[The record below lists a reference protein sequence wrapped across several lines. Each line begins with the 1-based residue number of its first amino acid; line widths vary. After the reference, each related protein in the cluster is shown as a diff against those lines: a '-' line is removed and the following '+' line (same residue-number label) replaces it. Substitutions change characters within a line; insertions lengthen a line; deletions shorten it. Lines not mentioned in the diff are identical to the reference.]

1 MFPRRSLQSHFIGI
15 ILGITLVLTGIMGL
29 LNLRSINIY
38 STWVANTGLNWET
51 EKTAADLNKPL
62 LQSMDAVN
70 FMAATMRQ
78 FYTDLGPGQIQ
89 DYRRLQTVNQR
100 LCRRFEA
107 VVETIPEINGFYIH
121 YNETLTG
128 RPDGFWYRKE
138 PGATGYQEGPI
149 MDVGQALA
157 RGEGPTDW
165 YTQPRDQ
172 QHAMWLPP
180 YRTVQTGTWVVSYV
194 KPVYVNHR
202 FIGVVGIDINLSTL
216 ISLVHQVSIY
226 ESGYAFLVSPEGQVY
241 VHPDTN
247 ILTDQDATIESL
259 GLQVEKAQLRRHD
272 TGDRTIPVTYKGK
285 KRQIAFTT
293 LENGMKMGV
302 SAPNEEIYAVQR
314 QAIFRMIFLIILF
327 GIATSAIAIALA
339 RRVLAPLR
347 DIDLAAQRMGRGDY
361 NTPVVKQRDDEIG
374 RLADNMNAT
383 MGQMKGLVREL
394 RSQAQQDKLT
404 GVKNTTAFD
413 EKMLQLDRQ
422 ILAGTCPPFSLVM
435 VDMNGL
441 KQINDTYGH
450 EKGNLAIQA
459 MVKTICDLY
468 KHSPVYRIGGDE
480 FVVLVQ
486 NDDYASQDIIWRQLV
501 PYLHQRSQG
510 LKEPWLELS
519 FSAGR
524 AQYQPGIDEDLK
536 AVFRRADAAMY
547 KVKRQ
552 IEGKGIR

>member
-1 MFPRRSLQSHFIGI
+1 MIPRRSLQSHFIGI
-15 ILGITLVLTGIMGL
+15 ILGITIVLTGIMGI

-51 EKTAADLNKPL
+51 EKTAADLNRPL

-70 FMAATMRQ
+70 FIASIMRQ
-78 FYTDLGPGQIQ
+78 YYTDVGQVRDAGVRQ
-89 DYRRLQTVNQR
+89 FFDHRLYN
-100 LCRRFEA
+100 RFLA
-107 VVETIPEINGFYIH
+107 AVETVPEINGFYIH
-121 YNETLTG
+121 YNENLTEG
-128 RPDGFWYRKE
+128 PEGFWYRKE
-138 PGATGYQEGPI
+138 PGGVGFTEGTI
-149 MDVGQALA
+149 TDVRKALA
-157 RGEGPTDW
+157 ENSGATDW
-165 YTQPRDQ
+165 YTMPRA
-172 QHAMWLPP
+172 QHHALWLPP
-180 YRTVQTGTWVVSYV
+180 YRTNGTGTWVISYV
-194 KPVYVNHR
+194 KPVYVDHR
-202 FIGVVGIDINLSTL
+202 FIAVVGMDINLTTL
-216 ISLVHQVSIY
+216 ISLVQKVSIY

-272 TGDRTIPVTYKGK
+272 TGDRTIPATYKGQK
-285 KRQIAFTT
+285 KQIAFTT
-293 LENGMKMGV
+293 LENGMKLGV
-302 SAPNEEIYAVQR
+302 SAPDDEIYAVQR
-314 QAIFRMIFLIILF
+314 QAIFRMIFLTILF

-339 RRVLAPLR
+339 RRVLAPLK
-347 DIDLAAQRMGRGDY
+347 DIDEAAQRMGRGDY
-361 NTPVVKQRDDEIG
+361 DTPVVKRRNDEIG

-413 EKMLQLDRQ
+413 EKILQLDRQ